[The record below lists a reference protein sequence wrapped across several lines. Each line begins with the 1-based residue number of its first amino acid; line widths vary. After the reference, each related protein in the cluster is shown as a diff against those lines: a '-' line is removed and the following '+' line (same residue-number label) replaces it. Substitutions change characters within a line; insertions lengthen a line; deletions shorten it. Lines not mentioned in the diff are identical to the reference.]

1 MSHSSIASMT
11 TLELQTRATS
21 TGTFRLLLV
30 DSRSMFRQ
38 GLRALLERFSDLN
51 IVGEATSGLE
61 AFEQVRSLQ
70 PDVVLI
76 GLYAPGYDYL
86 QAASNIRREFPQTK
100 VVVLTMDSSDPDLV
114 YRAIRAGARGY
125 LPQDSEID
133 DLVDTIRSV
142 ARGQTALAPQ
152 SLNNLVNFITEP
164 EHSIEQSRV
173 SVRLSPRE
181 KEVLDLV
188 AGGMTD
194 REIAERLC
202 ISESTVRSHIHNIL
216 DKLQLTNRVQAAAFV
231 LTSRQIKGHD
241 VVWR

>member
-1 MSHSSIASMT
+1 MSQVSLASVT
-11 TLELQTRATS
+11 TLDLQPKVVGAV
-21 TGTFRLLLV
+21 TFRLLLV

-38 GLRALLERFSDLN
+38 GLRALLERFQDLK
-51 IVGEATSGLE
+51 IVGEAVSGHE
-61 AFEQVRSLQ
+61 AVEQVRQLH

-76 GLYAPGYDYL
+76 GLYPPGYDYL

-125 LPQDSEID
+125 LPQDSGID

-181 KEVLDLV
+181 QEVLDLV
-188 AGGMTD
+188 AAGMTD

-231 LTSRQIKGHD
+231 LSSRQIKGNE
-241 VVWR
+241 VRWR

>member
-1 MSHSSIASMT
+1 MVQSST
-11 TLELQTRATS
+11 TTFELQGNTTGA
-21 TGTFRLLLV
+21 GTFRLLLV

-38 GLRALLERFSDLN
+38 GLHALLERFPDLKV
-51 IVGEATSGLE
+51 VGEAATGHE
-61 AFEQVRSLQ
+61 ACDQARAFQ

-86 QAASNIRREFPQTK
+86 QAAATIHRELPQTK
-100 VVVLTMDSSDPDLV
+100 VVILTMDSSDPDLV

-125 LPQDSEID
+125 LPQDSGID
-133 DLVDTIRSV
+133 ELVDTIRSV

-164 EHSIEQSRV
+164 EHSIEQPRV

-181 KEVLDLV
+181 QEVLDLV
-188 AGGMTD
+188 AGGMID

-231 LTSRQIKGHD
+231 LTSRQIKGND
-241 VVWR
+241 MAWR